1 MAGNNNKFMDN
12 KKISDVTLDQLMTE
26 YLNNTS
32 ELKDLDNISE
42 RYDTINRV
50 LLLNGIDEAVGDA
63 ITHLIRMWNMADKGI
78 PVEERVPIKLF
89 IDSSGGDLTSALMMA
104 DAITLS
110 KTPVYTINMGT
121 AYSGGLLVFVTGH
134 KRYSFPSASFLFHE
148 GSTSL
153 GSIDAGKFKNYAG
166 YYSNLIDRMKN
177 YIIKNTKVDEEL
189 YKEKSRDDWWFFV
202 DEAIELG
209 FCDEII
215 TEFI

>member
-1 MAGNNNKFMDN
+1 MAENKKFMDN
-12 KKISDVTLDQLMTE
+12 KKVSDVTLDQLMTE

-63 ITHLIRMWNMADKGI
+63 ITHLIRMWNMADKNI

-89 IDSSGGDLTSALMMA
+89 VDSSGGDLTSALMMA

>member
-1 MAGNNNKFMDN
+1 MAENNKFMDN

-63 ITHLIRMWNMADKGI
+63 ITHLIIMWNMADKGI

>member
-1 MAGNNNKFMDN
+1 MENNKFMDN

>member
-1 MAGNNNKFMDN
+1 MAENKKFMDN

-63 ITHLIRMWNMADKGI
+63 ITHLIRMWNMADKDI

-89 IDSSGGDLTSALMMA
+89 VDSSGGDLTSALMMA

-189 YKEKSRDDWWFFV
+189 YKEKSCDDWWFFV

>member
-1 MAGNNNKFMDN
+1 MAKNNKFMDN

-189 YKEKSRDDWWFFV
+189 YKEKSRDDFWFFV
-202 DEAIELG
+202 EEAIELG
-209 FCDEII
+209 FCDEVI

>member
-1 MAGNNNKFMDN
+1 MAENNNKFMDN

>member
-1 MAGNNNKFMDN
+1 MAENKKFMDN

-78 PVEERVPIKLF
+78 PVEKRVPIKLF

>member
-1 MAGNNNKFMDN
+1 MADNNKFMDN

-26 YLNNTS
+26 YLNNTY

-189 YKEKSRDDWWFFV
+189 YKEKSRDDFWFFV
-202 DEAIELG
+202 EEAIELG
-209 FCDEII
+209 FCDEVI

>member
-1 MAGNNNKFMDN
+1 MAENNKFMDN

-189 YKEKSRDDWWFFV
+189 YKEKSRDDFWFFV
-202 DEAIELG
+202 EEAIELG
-209 FCDEII
+209 FCDEVI

>member
-1 MAGNNNKFMDN
+1 MADNNKFMDN

-63 ITHLIRMWNMADKGI
+63 ITHLIRMWNMADKDI

-121 AYSGGLLVFVTGH
+121 AYSGGLLVFITGH

-166 YYSNLIDRMKN
+166 YYNNLINKMKD

-189 YKEKSRDDWWFFV
+189 YKEKSRDDFWFFA

>member
-1 MAGNNNKFMDN
+1 MAENKKFMDN

-89 IDSSGGDLTSALMMA
+89 VDSSGGDLTSALMMA

>member
-1 MAGNNNKFMDN
+1 MAENNKFMDN

-63 ITHLIRMWNMADKGI
+63 ITHLIRMWNMADKDI

>member
-1 MAGNNNKFMDN
+1 MAENNKFMDN

-121 AYSGGLLVFVTGH
+121 AYSGGLLVFITGH

>member
-1 MAGNNNKFMDN
+1 MAENKKFMDN

-63 ITHLIRMWNMADKGI
+63 ITHLIRMWNMADKDI

-89 IDSSGGDLTSALMMA
+89 VDSSGGDLTSALMMA

>member
-1 MAGNNNKFMDN
+1 MAENKKFMDN

>member
-1 MAGNNNKFMDN
+1 MAENNKFMDN

-89 IDSSGGDLTSALMMA
+89 VDSSGGDLTSALMMA

>member
-1 MAGNNNKFMDN
+1 MAENNNKFMDN

-63 ITHLIRMWNMADKGI
+63 ITHLIRMWNMADKDI

-89 IDSSGGDLTSALMMA
+89 VDSSGGDLTSALMMA

>member
-1 MAGNNNKFMDN
+1 MAENNKFMDN

-63 ITHLIRMWNMADKGI
+63 ITHLIRMWNMADKDI

-89 IDSSGGDLTSALMMA
+89 VDSSGGDLTSALMMA

>member
-1 MAGNNNKFMDN
+1 MAENNKFMDN

-32 ELKDLDNISE
+32 ELKNLDNISE
-42 RYDTINRV
+42 RYDTINRI

-63 ITHLIRMWNMADKGI
+63 ITHLIIMWNMADKGI

>member
-1 MAGNNNKFMDN
+1 MAENNKFMDN

-153 GSIDAGKFKNYAG
+153 DSIDAGKFKNYAG

>member
-1 MAGNNNKFMDN
+1 MAENNKFMDN

-32 ELKDLDNISE
+32 ELKNLDNISE
-42 RYDTINRV
+42 RYDTINRI

-63 ITHLIRMWNMADKGI
+63 ITHLIIMWNMADKGI

-153 GSIDAGKFKNYAG
+153 GSIDASKFKNYAG

>member
-1 MAGNNNKFMDN
+1 MAENNKFMDN

-63 ITHLIRMWNMADKGI
+63 ITHLIRMWNMADKDI

-89 IDSSGGDLTSALMMA
+89 VDSSGGDLTSALMMA

-121 AYSGGLLVFVTGH
+121 AYSGGLLVFITGH

-166 YYSNLIDRMKN
+166 YYSNLIDRMKK

>member
-1 MAGNNNKFMDN
+1 MAENKKFMDN

-63 ITHLIRMWNMADKGI
+63 ITHLIRMWNMADKDI

>member
-1 MAGNNNKFMDN
+1 MAENNKFMDN

-215 TEFI
+215 TEFL

>member
-1 MAGNNNKFMDN
+1 MADNNKFMDN

-89 IDSSGGDLTSALMMA
+89 VDSSGGDLTSALMMA

-189 YKEKSRDDWWFFV
+189 YKEKSRDDFWFFV
-202 DEAIELG
+202 EEAIELG
-209 FCDEII
+209 FCDEVI

>member
-1 MAGNNNKFMDN
+1 MAENNKFMDN

-63 ITHLIRMWNMADKGI
+63 ITHLIRMWNMADKDI

-121 AYSGGLLVFVTGH
+121 AYSGGLLVFITGH

-166 YYSNLIDRMKN
+166 YYNNLINKMKN

-189 YKEKSRDDWWFFV
+189 YKEKSRDDFWFFV

>member
-1 MAGNNNKFMDN
+1 MAENNKFMDN

>member
-1 MAGNNNKFMDN
+1 MAENNKFMDN

-153 GSIDAGKFKNYAG
+153 GSIDASKFKNYAG

-189 YKEKSRDDWWFFV
+189 YKEKSRDDFWFFV
-202 DEAIELG
+202 EEAIELG
-209 FCDEII
+209 FCDEVI